1 LMRTILIKRD
11 FFEMR
16 PLTLASTSKR
26 QRRLGSFADN
36 YISEQQR
43 HALAKLKHHE
53 KVGVG

>member
-1 LMRTILIKRD
+1 MRTILIKRD